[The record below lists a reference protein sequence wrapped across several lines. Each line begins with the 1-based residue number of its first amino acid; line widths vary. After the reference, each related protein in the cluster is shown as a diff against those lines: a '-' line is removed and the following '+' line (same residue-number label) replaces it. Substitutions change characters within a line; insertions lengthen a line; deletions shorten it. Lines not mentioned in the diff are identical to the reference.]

1 MSTFNIDRPLLS
13 TILTDIGT
21 GKIQLPDFQRDWRW
35 DDSLIQSLLASVS
48 QAFPIG
54 AVLTLAVDGKNSLKP
69 RPIEGVNPAEDAEIP
84 NTLIL
89 DGQQRLTA
97 LFQSLKSEQGA
108 YTLNA
113 NGKSI
118 TRYYYLDIEKCLNDE
133 IDREKAVLSCRENRR
148 VQREHGEII
157 DIVSPEMEYKN
168 SMFPV
173 NKIFDSDDWGDEY
186 KDYWQQDPSK
196 RELFNTFNREVI
208 GCFKQYNLPKVFTHC
223 LYPTDAVTSSR
234 DRLLMS
240 KYLLIAVLTFITY
253 SQGIGVGT
261 KVLNPK
267 PVIFDAEALFNG
279 PDAQH

>member
-13 TILTDIGT
+13 NILTDIGT
-21 GKIQLPDFQRDWRW
+21 GRIQLPDFQRDWRW
-35 DDSLIQSLLASVS
+35 DDYLIQSLLASVS

-69 RPIEGVNPAEDAEIP
+69 RLIEGVNSAEEAETP

-97 LFQSLKSEQGA
+97 LFQSLKSEQGV
-108 YTLNA
+108 YTKA
-113 NGKSI
+113 KGKSI

-157 DIVSPEMEYKN
+157 DIASPEMEYKN

-173 NKIFDSDDWGDEY
+173 NKIFDSDDWGDKY
-186 KDYWQQDPSK
+186 KDYWQQNPSK
-196 RELFNTFNREVI
+196 RELFNTFNRQVI
-208 GCFKQYNLPKVFTHC
+208 GCFKQYNLPIIRLLENTPREAVCLIFEKVSTHC
-223 LYPTDAVTSSR
+223 LYPMDA
-234 DRLLMS
+234 
-240 KYLLIAVLTFITY
+240 TF
-253 SQGIGVGT
+253 S
-261 KVLNPK
+261 
-267 PVIFDAEALFNG
+267 
-279 PDAQH
+279 